1 MTKLLKGALPCFLAA
16 VIWGLSFV
24 FQTTAM
30 DTIREFTFSGV
41 RMVLAVLVLFPAS
54 VLSAKFSKEPPMS
67 AEEKRASRKTLW
79 KAGILCG
86 ICLFAGF
93 NLQQF
98 AFVDTPTGKI
108 GFLTAQYMVIV
119 PVLGT
124 IFFHKK
130 IELRI
135 GLGVLLAV
143 FGNFLLCI
151 QKGSVFSFGRGE
163 LLSLSCS
170 LFFALQILIVDLYAP
185 RIRVLSLSCV
195 QFAVAG
201 VMSLVCMFIF
211 ERPTMSS
218 ILAVAP
224 ELLYAG
230 VMSSAGAFTL
240 QLYGQKHTDPVL
252 ASMLL
257 CLESVFSALF
267 GWLILKQM
275 LTSREIVGCAIMFT
289 AIVLA
294 LIPKEIWLRLFH
306 IKPKLNP
313 EEKG

>member
-1 MTKLLKGALPCFLAA
+1 MTNQLKGALPCFFAA

-41 RMVLAVLVLFPAS
+41 RMVLAVLVLFPAAVIS
-54 VLSAKFSKEPPMS
+54 EKLSKKPPAS
-67 AEEKRASRKTLW
+67 AEEKRETRKTLW
-79 KAGILCG
+79 KAGVLCG
-86 ICLFAGF
+86 VCLFAGF

-98 AFVDTPTGKI
+98 AFIDTPTGKI

-124 IFFHKK
+124 IFFRKR

-135 GLGVLLAV
+135 GFSVLLAV

-151 QKGSVFSFGRGE
+151 QKGSLSSFGRGE

-170 LFFALQILIVDLYAP
+170 LFFALQILIVDHYAP
-185 RIRVLSLSCV
+185 RINVIALSCV
-195 QFAVAG
+195 QFTVAG
-201 VMSLVCMFIF
+201 AMSLACMFIF
-211 ERPTMSS
+211 EHPTVPS
-218 ILAVAP
+218 ILAAAP

-230 VMSSAGAFTL
+230 VLSSAGAFTL
-240 QLYGQKHTDPVL
+240 QLYGQKHTEPVL

-267 GWLILKQM
+267 GWLLLHQSLSARE
-275 LTSREIVGCAIMFT
+275 LTGCAIMFT

-294 LIPKEIWLRLFH
+294 LLPREIWQRLFH
-306 IKPKLNP
+306 INTKK
-313 EEKG
+313 EG

>member
-1 MTKLLKGALPCFLAA
+1 MTKQLKGALPCFLAA

-54 VLSAKFSKEPPMS
+54 IVSEKLSKKPPMT

-79 KAGILCG
+79 KAGVLCG
-86 ICLFAGF
+86 LCLFAGF

-119 PVLGT
+119 PVLGVV
-124 IFFHKK
+124 FLHKK
-130 IELRI
+130 IGPRI
-135 GLGVLLAV
+135 GFSVLLAV
-143 FGNFLLCI
+143 LGNFLLCM
-151 QKGSVFSFGRGE
+151 QKGSLASFGRGE

-170 LFFALQILIVDLYAP
+170 LFFALQILIVDRYAD
-185 RIRVLSLSCV
+185 RVNVISLSCV
-195 QFAVAG
+195 QFTVAG
-201 VMSLVCMFIF
+201 AMSLACMFLF
-211 ERPTMSS
+211 EHPTMPS
-218 ILAVAP
+218 ILSAAP

-267 GWLILKQM
+267 GWLLLHQSLSVREM
-275 LTSREIVGCAIMFT
+275 LGCAIMFT
-289 AIVLA
+289 AILLA
-294 LIPKEIWLRLFH
+294 LLPSEIWLRLFH
-306 IKPKLNP
+306 INSKKQ
-313 EEKG
+313 KG

>member
-1 MTKLLKGALPCFLAA
+1 MTNQLKGALPCFLAA

-54 VLSAKFSKEPPMS
+54 LLSEKLSKEPPKS
-67 AEEKRASRKTLW
+67 DEEKRRARKTLLT
-79 KAGILCG
+79 AGVLCG
-86 ICLFAGF
+86 VCLFAGF

-130 IELRI
+130 IEMRI
-135 GLGVLLAV
+135 GFSVLLAV

-151 QKGSVFSFGRGE
+151 QKGSAASFGRGE

-170 LFFALQILIVDLYAP
+170 LFFALQILIVDHYAP
-185 RIRVLSLSCV
+185 RINVISLSCV

-201 VMSLVCMFIF
+201 AMSLICMFVF
-211 ERPTMSS
+211 EHPTMSS

-267 GWLILKQM
+267 GWLILKQSLSAREM
-275 LTSREIVGCAIMFT
+275 LGCAIMFV

-294 LIPKEIWLRLFH
+294 LIPREIWLRLFH
-306 IKPKLNP
+306 INSNKQ
-313 EEKG
+313 KG

>member
-1 MTKLLKGALPCFLAA
+1 MTKQLKGALPCFLAA

-54 VLSAKFSKEPPMS
+54 IVSEKLSKKPPMT

-79 KAGILCG
+79 KAGVLCG
-86 ICLFAGF
+86 LCLFAGF

-119 PVLGT
+119 PVLGVV
-124 IFFHKK
+124 FLHKK
-130 IELRI
+130 IGPRI
-135 GLGVLLAV
+135 GFSVLLAV
-143 FGNFLLCI
+143 LGNFLLCM
-151 QKGSVFSFGRGE
+151 QKGSLASFGRGE

-170 LFFALQILIVDLYAP
+170 LFFALQILIVDHYAD
-185 RIRVLSLSCV
+185 RVNVISLSCV
-195 QFAVAG
+195 QFTVAG
-201 VMSLVCMFIF
+201 TMSLACMFLF
-211 ERPTMSS
+211 EHPTMPS
-218 ILAVAP
+218 ILSAAP

-267 GWLILKQM
+267 GWLLLHQSLSVREM
-275 LTSREIVGCAIMFT
+275 LGCAIMFT
-289 AIVLA
+289 AILLA
-294 LIPKEIWLRLFH
+294 LLPSKIWLRLFH
-306 IKPKLNP
+306 INSKKQ
-313 EEKG
+313 KG

>member
-30 DTIREFTFSGV
+30 QTIREFTFSGV

-54 VLSAKFSKEPPMS
+54 LVSEKLSKKPPMT
-67 AEEKRASRKTLW
+67 ADEKRAARKMLW
-79 KAGILCG
+79 RAGVLCG
-86 ICLFAGF
+86 VCLFAGF

-98 AFVDTPTGKI
+98 AFIDTPTGKI

-119 PVLGT
+119 PVLGM
-124 IFFHKK
+124 IFLHQK

-135 GLGVLLAV
+135 GVSVLLAV
-143 FGNFLLCI
+143 LGNFLLCI
-151 QKGSVFSFGRGE
+151 QKGSLTSFGRGE

-170 LFFALQILIVDLYAP
+170 LFFALQILIADHYAR
-185 RIRVLSLSCV
+185 RINVVSLSCV

-201 VMSLVCMFIF
+201 ALSLLCMFLF
-211 ERPTMSS
+211 EHPTVPS
-218 ILAVAP
+218 ILSAAP
-224 ELLYAG
+224 ELVYAG
-230 VMSSAGAFTL
+230 VASSAGAFTL
-240 QLYGQKHTDPVL
+240 QLYGQKHADPVL

-267 GWLILKQM
+267 GWLILRQS
-275 LTSREIVGCAIMFT
+275 LSVRELFGCAIMFG

-294 LIPKEIWLRLFH
+294 LLPREIWLRLFH
-306 IKPKLNP
+306 IKQQK
-313 EEKG
+313 KG

>member
-1 MTKLLKGALPCFLAA
+1 MTKQLKGALPCFLAA

-54 VLSAKFSKEPPMS
+54 LLSEKLSKKPPMS
-67 AEEKRASRKTLW
+67 DEEKRAARNTLLT
-79 KAGILCG
+79 AGVLCG
-86 ICLFAGF
+86 LCLFAGF

-135 GLGVLLAV
+135 GMSVLLAV

-151 QKGSVFSFGRGE
+151 QRGSLSSFGRGE

-170 LFFALQILIVDLYAP
+170 LFFALQILIVDHYAD
-185 RIRVLSLSCV
+185 RVNVISLSCV
-195 QFAVAG
+195 QFTVAG
-201 VMSLVCMFIF
+201 AMSLACMFIF
-211 ERPTMSS
+211 EHPTVPS

-230 VMSSAGAFTL
+230 VASSAGAFTL

-267 GWLILKQM
+267 GWLILHQS
-275 LTSREIVGCAIMFT
+275 LSARELLGCAIMFT

-294 LIPKEIWLRLFH
+294 LLPREIWLRLFH
-306 IKPKLNP
+306 INSNKQ
-313 EEKG
+313 KG

>member
-1 MTKLLKGALPCFLAA
+1 MTKQLKGALPCFLAA

-54 VLSAKFSKEPPMS
+54 IVSEKLSKKPPMT

-79 KAGILCG
+79 KAGVLCG
-86 ICLFAGF
+86 LCLFAGF

-119 PVLGT
+119 PVLGVV
-124 IFFHKK
+124 FLHKK
-130 IELRI
+130 IGPRI
-135 GLGVLLAV
+135 GFSVLLAV
-143 FGNFLLCI
+143 LGNFLLCM
-151 QKGSVFSFGRGE
+151 QKGSLASFGRGE

-170 LFFALQILIVDLYAP
+170 LFFALQILIVDHYAD
-185 RIRVLSLSCV
+185 RVNVISLSCV
-195 QFAVAG
+195 QFTVAG
-201 VMSLVCMFIF
+201 AMSLACMFLF
-211 ERPTMSS
+211 EHPTMPS
-218 ILAVAP
+218 ILSAAP

-267 GWLILKQM
+267 GWLLLHQSLSVREM
-275 LTSREIVGCAIMFT
+275 LGCAIMFT
-289 AIVLA
+289 AILLA
-294 LIPKEIWLRLFH
+294 LLPSEIWLRLFH
-306 IKPKLNP
+306 INSKKQ
-313 EEKG
+313 KG

>member
-1 MTKLLKGALPCFLAA
+1 MTKQLKGALPCFLAA

-54 VLSAKFSKEPPMS
+54 IVSEKLSKKPPMT

-86 ICLFAGF
+86 LCLFAGF

-119 PVLGT
+119 PVLGVV
-124 IFFHKK
+124 FLHKK
-130 IELRI
+130 IGPRI
-135 GLGVLLAV
+135 GFSVLLAV
-143 FGNFLLCI
+143 LGNFLLCM
-151 QKGSVFSFGRGE
+151 QKGSLASFGRGE

-170 LFFALQILIVDLYAP
+170 LFFALQILIVDHYAD
-185 RIRVLSLSCV
+185 RVNVISLSCV
-195 QFAVAG
+195 QFTVAG
-201 VMSLVCMFIF
+201 AMSLACMFLF
-211 ERPTMSS
+211 EHPTMPS
-218 ILAVAP
+218 ILSAAP

-267 GWLILKQM
+267 GWLLLHQSLSVREM
-275 LTSREIVGCAIMFT
+275 LGCAIMFT
-289 AIVLA
+289 AILLA
-294 LIPKEIWLRLFH
+294 LLPSEIWLRLFH
-306 IKPKLNP
+306 INSKKQ
-313 EEKG
+313 KG

>member
-1 MTKLLKGALPCFLAA
+1 MTKQLKGALPCFLAA

-54 VLSAKFSKEPPMS
+54 ILSEKLSKAPPMS
-67 AEEKRASRKTLW
+67 AEEKRQARKTLLR
-79 KAGILCG
+79 AGVLCG

-135 GLGVLLAV
+135 GFSVLLAV
-143 FGNFLLCI
+143 FGNFLLCM
-151 QKGSVFSFGRGE
+151 QKGSLTSFGRGE

-170 LFFALQILIVDLYAP
+170 LFFALQILIVDHYAP
-185 RIRVLSLSCV
+185 RINVISLSCV

-201 VMSLVCMFIF
+201 AMSLICMFVF
-211 ERPTMSS
+211 EHPTVPS

-267 GWLILKQM
+267 GWLLLRQS
-275 LTSREIVGCAIMFT
+275 LSAREMTGCAIMFL

-294 LIPKEIWLRLFH
+294 LLPREIWLRLFH
-306 IKPKLNP
+306 INSNKQ
-313 EEKG
+313 KG

>member
-1 MTKLLKGALPCFLAA
+1 MTKQLKGALPCFLAA

-30 DTIREFTFSGV
+30 DTVREFTFSGV

-54 VLSAKFSKEPPMS
+54 VLSEKFSKAPPMS
-67 AEEKRASRKTLW
+67 AEEKRQARKTLW
-79 KAGILCG
+79 KAGVLSG
-86 ICLFAGF
+86 VCLFAGF

-124 IFFHKK
+124 VFFHKK
-130 IELRI
+130 IEARI
-135 GLGVLLAV
+135 GFSVLLAV

-151 QKGSVFSFGRGE
+151 QKGSLTSFGRGE

-170 LFFALQILIVDLYAP
+170 LFFALQILIADYYAA
-185 RIRVLSLSCV
+185 RINVISLSCV

-201 VMSLVCMFIF
+201 AMSLVCMFVF
-211 ERPTMSS
+211 EHPTVPS
-218 ILAVAP
+218 ILAAAP

-267 GWLILKQM
+267 GWM
-275 LTSREIVGCAIMFT
+275 LLHQSLSAREMTGCAIMFL
-289 AIVLA
+289 AIILA
-294 LIPKEIWLRLFH
+294 LLPKEIWLRLFH
-306 IKPKLNP
+306 INSNKQ
-313 EEKG
+313 KG

>member
-1 MTKLLKGALPCFLAA
+1 MTKQFKGALPCFLAA
-16 VIWGLSFV
+16 MIWGLSFV

-54 VLSAKFSKEPPMS
+54 ILSEKLSKEPPKS
-67 AEEKRASRKTLW
+67 AEEKRRSRKTLLT
-79 KAGILCG
+79 AGVLCG
-86 ICLFAGF
+86 VCLFAGF

-119 PVLGT
+119 PVLGA
-124 IFFHKK
+124 IFLHKK
-130 IELRI
+130 IGLRI
-135 GLGVLLAV
+135 GFSVLLAV
-143 FGNFLLCI
+143 LGNFLLCI
-151 QKGSVFSFGRGE
+151 QKGSLSSFGRGE

-170 LFFALQILIVDLYAP
+170 LFFALQILIADHYAS
-185 RIRVLSLSCV
+185 RVNVISLSCV
-195 QFAVAG
+195 QFAVSGA
-201 VMSLVCMFIF
+201 MSLVCMFLF
-211 ERPTMSS
+211 EHPTVPS
-218 ILAVAP
+218 ILSVAP

-267 GWLILKQM
+267 GWLLLHQS
-275 LTSREIVGCAIMFT
+275 LSAREGIGCAIMFI
-289 AIVLA
+289 AIVFA
-294 LIPKEIWLRLFH
+294 LLPEEIWQRLFH
-306 IKPKLNP
+306 IHSNNKQ
-313 EEKG
+313 KG

>member
-1 MTKLLKGALPCFLAA
+1 MTKQLKGALPCFLAA

-54 VLSAKFSKEPPMS
+54 VLSEKFSKQPPVS
-67 AEEKRASRKTLW
+67 ADEKRQTRKTLCI
-79 KAGILCG
+79 AGVLCG
-86 ICLFAGF
+86 VCLFAGF

-119 PVLGT
+119 PVLGAV
-124 IFFHKK
+124 FLHKK
-130 IELRI
+130 IGLRI
-135 GLGVLLAV
+135 GISVLLAV
-143 FGNFLLCI
+143 FGNFLLCM
-151 QKGSVFSFGRGE
+151 QKGSLSSFGRGE

-170 LFFALQILIVDLYAP
+170 LFFALQILIVDHYAP
-185 RIRVLSLSCV
+185 RINVISLSCV

-201 VMSLVCMFIF
+201 TMSLICMFIF
-211 ERPTMSS
+211 EHPTVSS

-267 GWLILKQM
+267 GWLILKQSLSAREM
-275 LTSREIVGCAIMFT
+275 LGCAIMFA

-294 LIPKEIWLRLFH
+294 LLPREIWLRLFH
-306 IKPKLNP
+306 INSNKQ
-313 EEKG
+313 KG

>member
-1 MTKLLKGALPCFLAA
+1 MTKQLKGALPCFLAA

-41 RMVLAVLVLFPAS
+41 RMALAVLVLFPAS
-54 VLSAKFSKEPPMS
+54 LLSEKFSKEPPKS
-67 AEEKRASRKTLW
+67 DEEKRQARKTLL
-79 KAGILCG
+79 KAGVLCG
-86 ICLFAGF
+86 VCLFAGF

-135 GLGVLLAV
+135 GFSVLLAV
-143 FGNFLLCI
+143 FGNFLLCM
-151 QKGSVFSFGRGE
+151 QKGSLTSFGRGE

-170 LFFALQILIVDLYAP
+170 LFFALQILIVDHYAP
-185 RIRVLSLSCV
+185 RINVISLSCV

-201 VMSLVCMFIF
+201 AMSLICMFIF
-211 ERPTMSS
+211 EHPTVPS

-267 GWLILKQM
+267 GWLILHQS
-275 LTSREIVGCAIMFT
+275 LSAREMTGCAIMFL

-294 LIPKEIWLRLFH
+294 LLPREIWLRLFH
-306 IKPKLNP
+306 INSNKQ
-313 EEKG
+313 KG

>member
-1 MTKLLKGALPCFLAA
+1 MTKQLKGALPCFLAA

-54 VLSAKFSKEPPMS
+54 LLSEKFSKQPPKS
-67 AEEKRASRKTLW
+67 AEEKRQARKTLW
-79 KAGILCG
+79 KAGVLCG
-86 ICLFAGF
+86 VCLFAGF

-124 IFFHKK
+124 IFFRKR

-135 GLGVLLAV
+135 GFSVLLAV

-151 QKGSVFSFGRGE
+151 QKGSLSSFGRGE

-185 RIRVLSLSCV
+185 RINVISLSCV

-201 VMSLVCMFIF
+201 AMSLACMFIF
-211 ERPTMSS
+211 EHPTVPS
-218 ILAVAP
+218 ILAAAP

-230 VMSSAGAFTL
+230 VLSSAGAFTL
-240 QLYGQKHTDPVL
+240 QLYGQKHTEPVL

-267 GWLILKQM
+267 GWLLLHQSLSARE
-275 LTSREIVGCAIMFT
+275 LTGCAIMFT

-294 LIPKEIWLRLFH
+294 LLPKEIWQRLFL
-306 IKPKLNP
+306 INTKK
-313 EEKG
+313 EG

>member
-1 MTKLLKGALPCFLAA
+1 MTKQLKGALPCFLAA

-54 VLSAKFSKEPPMS
+54 LLSEKLSKKPPMS
-67 AEEKRASRKTLW
+67 DEEKRAARKTLLT
-79 KAGILCG
+79 AGVLCG
-86 ICLFAGF
+86 LCLFAGF

-135 GLGVLLAV
+135 GMSVLLAV

-151 QKGSVFSFGRGE
+151 QRGSLSSFGRGE

-170 LFFALQILIVDLYAP
+170 LFFALQILIVDHYAD
-185 RIRVLSLSCV
+185 RVNVISLSCV
-195 QFAVAG
+195 QFTVAG
-201 VMSLVCMFIF
+201 AMSLACMFIF
-211 ERPTMSS
+211 EHPTVPS

-230 VMSSAGAFTL
+230 VASSAGAFTL

-267 GWLILKQM
+267 GWLILHQS
-275 LTSREIVGCAIMFT
+275 LSARELLGCAIMFT

-294 LIPKEIWLRLFH
+294 LLPREIWLRLFH
-306 IKPKLNP
+306 INSNKQ
-313 EEKG
+313 KG

>member
-1 MTKLLKGALPCFLAA
+1 MTKQLKGALPCFFAA
-16 VIWGLSFV
+16 AIWGLSFV

-30 DTIREFTFSGV
+30 DTIRPFTFSGV

-54 VLSAKFSKEPPMS
+54 VLSEKLSKKPPLS
-67 AEEKRASRKTLW
+67 AEEKRQARRTLW
-79 KAGILCG
+79 KAGVLCG
-86 ICLFAGF
+86 VCLFAGF

-98 AFVDTPTGKI
+98 AFLDTPAGKI

-119 PVLGT
+119 PVLGM
-124 IFFHKK
+124 IFFRKK
-130 IELRI
+130 IGLRI
-135 GLGVLLAV
+135 GMSVLLAV
-143 FGNFLLCI
+143 LGNFFLCM
-151 QKGSVFSFGRGE
+151 QKGSLHSFGRGE

-170 LFFALQILIVDLYAP
+170 LFFALQILIVDHYAS
-185 RIRVLSLSCV
+185 RINVISLSCV
-195 QFAVAG
+195 QFTVAG
-201 VMSLVCMFIF
+201 AMSLACMFIF
-211 ERPTMSS
+211 DRPTVTS
-218 ILAVAP
+218 ILAAAP

-267 GWLILKQM
+267 GWLLLRQS
-275 LTSREIVGCAIMFT
+275 LSARELLGCAIMFG

-306 IKPKLNP
+306 IQSKLKP

>member
-1 MTKLLKGALPCFLAA
+1 MTKQLKGALPCFLAA

-54 VLSAKFSKEPPMS
+54 LLSEKLSKEPPKS
-67 AEEKRASRKTLW
+67 GEEKRQARKTLW
-79 KAGILCG
+79 KAGVLCG
-86 ICLFAGF
+86 VCLFAGF

-130 IELRI
+130 IETRI
-135 GLGVLLAV
+135 GFSVLLAV
-143 FGNFLLCI
+143 FGNFLLCM
-151 QKGSVFSFGRGE
+151 QKGSLSSFGRGE

-170 LFFALQILIVDLYAP
+170 LFFALQILIVDYYAP
-185 RIRVLSLSCV
+185 QINVISLSCV
-195 QFAVAG
+195 QFTVAG
-201 VMSLVCMFIF
+201 AMSLACMFIF
-211 ERPTMSS
+211 EHPTVSS
-218 ILAVAP
+218 ILSAAP

-230 VMSSAGAFTL
+230 IMSSAGAFTL

-267 GWLILKQM
+267 GWLILKQSLSAREM
-275 LTSREIVGCAIMFT
+275 LGCAIMFL

-294 LIPKEIWLRLFH
+294 LLPKEIWLRLFH
-306 IKPKLNP
+306 INSNKQ
-313 EEKG
+313 KG

>member
-1 MTKLLKGALPCFLAA
+1 MTKQLKGALPCFLAA

-54 VLSAKFSKEPPMS
+54 LLSEKLSKKPPMS
-67 AEEKRASRKTLW
+67 DEEKRAARKTLLT
-79 KAGILCG
+79 AGVLCG
-86 ICLFAGF
+86 LCLFAGF

-135 GLGVLLAV
+135 GMSVLLAV

-151 QKGSVFSFGRGE
+151 QRGSLSSFGRGE

-170 LFFALQILIVDLYAP
+170 LFFALQILIVDHYAD
-185 RIRVLSLSCV
+185 RVNVISLSCV
-195 QFAVAG
+195 QFTVAG
-201 VMSLVCMFIF
+201 AMSLACMFIF
-211 ERPTMSS
+211 EHPTVPS

-230 VMSSAGAFTL
+230 VASSAGAFTL

-267 GWLILKQM
+267 GWLILHQS
-275 LTSREIVGCAIMFT
+275 LSARERLGCAIMFT

-294 LIPKEIWLRLFH
+294 LLPREIWLRLFH
-306 IKPKLNP
+306 INSNKQ
-313 EEKG
+313 KG

>member
-1 MTKLLKGALPCFLAA
+1 MTKQLKGALPCFLAA

-54 VLSAKFSKEPPMS
+54 IVSEKLSKKPPMT

-79 KAGILCG
+79 KAGVLCG
-86 ICLFAGF
+86 LCLFAGF

-119 PVLGT
+119 PVLGVV
-124 IFFHKK
+124 FLHKK
-130 IELRI
+130 IGPRI
-135 GLGVLLAV
+135 GFSVLLAV
-143 FGNFLLCI
+143 LGNFLLCM
-151 QKGSVFSFGRGE
+151 QKGSLASFGRGE

-170 LFFALQILIVDLYAP
+170 LFFALQILIVDHYAD
-185 RIRVLSLSCV
+185 RVNVISLSCV
-195 QFAVAG
+195 QFTVAG
-201 VMSLVCMFIF
+201 AMSLACMFLF
-211 ERPTMSS
+211 EHPTIPS
-218 ILAVAP
+218 ILSAAP

-267 GWLILKQM
+267 GWLLLHQSLSVREM
-275 LTSREIVGCAIMFT
+275 LGCAIMFT
-289 AIVLA
+289 AILLA
-294 LIPKEIWLRLFH
+294 LLPSEIWLRLFH
-306 IKPKLNP
+306 INSKKQ
-313 EEKG
+313 KG

>member
-1 MTKLLKGALPCFLAA
+1 MTKQLKGALPCFFAA

-41 RMVLAVLVLFPAS
+41 RMALAVLVLFPAAI
-54 VLSAKFSKEPPMS
+54 LSEKASKKPPMT
-67 AEEKRASRKTLW
+67 ADEKQQARKTLW
-79 KAGILCG
+79 KAGVLCG
-86 ICLFAGF
+86 VCLFAGF

-135 GLGVLLAV
+135 GFSVLLAV
-143 FGNFLLCI
+143 LGNFLLCI
-151 QKGSVFSFGRGE
+151 QKGSLSSFGRGE

-185 RIRVLSLSCV
+185 RINVISLSCV
-195 QFAVAG
+195 QFTVAG
-201 VMSLVCMFIF
+201 AMSLACMFIF
-211 ERPTMSS
+211 EHPTVPS
-218 ILAVAP
+218 ILSAAP

-230 VMSSAGAFTL
+230 VLSSAGAFTL

-267 GWLILKQM
+267 GWLILKQS
-275 LTSREIVGCAIMFT
+275 LSARELIGCAIMFL

-294 LIPKEIWLRLFH
+294 LLPKDIWQRLFH
-306 IKPKLNP
+306 IKSQ
-313 EEKG
+313 EQKG

>member
-1 MTKLLKGALPCFLAA
+1 MTKQLKGALPCFFAA

-54 VLSAKFSKEPPMS
+54 ILSEKLSKKPPMS
-67 AEEKRASRKTLW
+67 AEEKRQARKTLLT
-79 KAGILCG
+79 AGVLCG
-86 ICLFAGF
+86 LCLFAGF

-135 GLGVLLAV
+135 GFSVLLAV

-151 QKGSVFSFGRGE
+151 QKGSLSSFGRGE

-170 LFFALQILIVDLYAP
+170 LFFALQILIVDHYAP
-185 RIRVLSLSCV
+185 RINVISLSCV

-201 VMSLVCMFIF
+201 AMSLACMFLF
-211 ERPTMSS
+211 EHPTVPS
-218 ILAVAP
+218 ILAVTP

-230 VMSSAGAFTL
+230 VASSAGAFTL

-267 GWLILKQM
+267 GWLLLHQS
-275 LTSREIVGCAIMFT
+275 LSARELLGCAIMFL

-294 LIPKEIWLRLFH
+294 LLPREIWLRLFH
-306 IKPKLNP
+306 IHQQK
-313 EEKG
+313 KG

>member
-1 MTKLLKGALPCFLAA
+1 MTKQLKGALPCFLAA

-54 VLSAKFSKEPPMS
+54 IVSEKLSKKPPMT

-79 KAGILCG
+79 KAGVLCG
-86 ICLFAGF
+86 LCLFAGF

-119 PVLGT
+119 PVLGVV
-124 IFFHKK
+124 FLHKK
-130 IELRI
+130 IGPRI
-135 GLGVLLAV
+135 AFSVVLAV
-143 FGNFLLCI
+143 LGNFLLCM
-151 QKGSVFSFGRGE
+151 QKGSLTSFGRGE

-170 LFFALQILIVDLYAP
+170 LFFALQILIVDHYAD
-185 RIRVLSLSCV
+185 RVNVISLSCV
-195 QFAVAG
+195 QFTVAG
-201 VMSLVCMFIF
+201 AMSLVCMFLF
-211 ERPTMSS
+211 EHPTMPS
-218 ILAVAP
+218 ILSAAP

-267 GWLILKQM
+267 GWLLLHQSLSVREM
-275 LTSREIVGCAIMFT
+275 LGCAIMFT
-289 AIVLA
+289 AILLA
-294 LIPKEIWLRLFH
+294 LLPSEIWLRLFH
-306 IKPKLNP
+306 INSKKQ
-313 EEKG
+313 KG

>member
-1 MTKLLKGALPCFLAA
+1 MTTQLRGALPCFLAA

-54 VLSAKFSKEPPMS
+54 LVSEKLSKKPPMS
-67 AEEKRASRKTLW
+67 AEEKRASRKTLLT
-79 KAGILCG
+79 AGVLCG
-86 ICLFAGF
+86 LCLFAGF

-119 PVLGT
+119 PVLGML
-124 IFFHKK
+124 FFRQK
-130 IELRI
+130 IGLRI
-135 GLGVLLAV
+135 GFSVLLAV
-143 FGNFLLCI
+143 MGNFLLCM
-151 QKGSVFSFGRGE
+151 QKGSFSSFGRGE
-163 LLSLSCS
+163 ILSLSCS
-170 LFFALQILIVDLYAP
+170 LFFALQILIVDYYAD
-185 RIRVLSLSCV
+185 RVNVISLSCV
-195 QFAVAG
+195 QFTVSGAL
-201 VMSLVCMFIF
+201 SLACMFIF
-211 ERPTMSS
+211 EHPTVSS
-218 ILAVAP
+218 ILAAAP

-240 QLYGQKHTDPVL
+240 QLYGQKHTDPTL

-267 GWLILKQM
+267 GWLILHQS
-275 LTSREIVGCAIMFT
+275 LSARELFGCAIMFT
-289 AIVLA
+289 AILLA
-294 LIPKEIWLRLFH
+294 LIPREIWLRLFH
-306 IKPKLNP
+306 IKPQ
-313 EEKG
+313 EKKG